1 MKYPLI
7 LLLAVAFSSC
17 SENYSNGERIGFVT
31 QFSNTGIIWKSWE
44 GHLNV
49 TQTGMNSSVPFDFSI
64 DNDTPDTAVIKKI
77 DSAANLGW
85 KIKLVYHQTFF
96 KNWFNNRGSTYH
108 FITSVQV
115 LDRQASDIFG
125 THKDSSKTG
134 RVDTIYV
141 VIKPK

>member
-1 MKYPLI
+1 MKYLLI

-85 KIKLVYHQTFF
+85 KIKLVYCVFTECYPFF
-96 KNWFNNRGSTYH
+96 FARYAVFTEFLMN
-108 FITSVQV
+108 FIFFPKHKVAIICAYRIPSKPDDRSSV
-115 LDRQASDIFG
+115 
-125 THKDSSKTG
+125 T
-134 RVDTIYV
+134 
-141 VIKPK
+141 